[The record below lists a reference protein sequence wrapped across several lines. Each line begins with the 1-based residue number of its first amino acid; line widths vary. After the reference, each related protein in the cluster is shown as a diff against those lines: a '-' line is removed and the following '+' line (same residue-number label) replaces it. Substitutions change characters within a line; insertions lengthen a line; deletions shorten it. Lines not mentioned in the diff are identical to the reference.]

1 MMMYQNI
8 DKMMIY
14 GGEINMIELIRPSSE
29 LRNKYNEVVRE
40 CREKNTATILT
51 VNGKGDSVI
60 LGLEKYQEIMDELEL
75 LRELAMAEEDVREG
89 RVAPFAQSVDRIRRK
104 IGELEF

>member
-1 MMMYQNI
+1 MMYQNI

-14 GGEINMIELIRPSSE
+14 GGEIDMIELIRPSSE

-60 LGLEKYQEIMDELEL
+60 LGLEKYQEIMDEYL
-75 LRELAMAEEDVREG
+75 LTYDYAQVKDGNG
-89 RVAPFAQSVDRIRRK
+89 RSVP
-104 IGELEF
+104 